1 MGGMSDLGGGG
12 RLRSGRPVRGAPPEA
27 GAAAERLDERAG
39 EDRRPAIQ
47 FLIDE
52 DVTPRL
58 HEVAVARG
66 YNAYHVPRAE
76 QIRLFE
82 AAIEYIEAGRPPLD
96 MMNAVLVA
104 DEDSQVVQ
112 FEIP

>member
-1 MGGMSDLGGGG
+1 MLQ
-12 RLRSGRPVRGAPPEA
+12 
-27 GAAAERLDERAG
+27 RAG
-39 EDRRPAIQ
+39 VHRRAIS
-47 FLIDE
+47 L
-52 DVTPRL
+52 P
-58 HEVAVARG
+58 
-66 YNAYHVPRAE
+66 NVPRAE

-96 MMNAVLVA
+96 MVNAVLVA